1 MNAIAGWLSGLG
13 LEKYA
18 GAFAEAEID
27 FATLPHLTEDDLK
40 QLGLPIGPR
49 RKILAGIAALDDAK
63 GAEVAEPVAAPPSPR
78 GEAERRQL
86 TVLFAD
92 LVGSTAMAQAMDP
105 EELRGVIRGF
115 QDATAGAIT
124 RYEGHVAKFM
134 GDGVLAYF
142 GWPRAHEDDAER
154 AVRAG
159 LALLDAV
166 LASPRSL
173 AVRVGIAT
181 GVVVVGDVVGE
192 GGAREEAAVGETLNL
207 AARLQQLAEPGSIVI
222 APATEALLGQVFELE
237 SLGPRSL
244 KGITGSIEAWRV
256 VRALSVESRFEAA
269 RGLRPGRLVGRAQ
282 EVALAL
288 ARWDQGKAGEGQ
300 VVLLRAEP
308 GIGKSRL
315 VAELRERLEPQ
326 TSASVRYQGSPHHAN
341 SAFYP
346 IIQQLTRAA
355 RIEAG
360 DAPDAKIDKLVEL
373 VARSRVEAAQA
384 IPLLAGMLSIPAAA
398 IAPTQMTPQQ
408 QKAETLSLLVELLAG
423 LTKAGP
429 VLMVVEDLHWIDPT
443 TRELLDQTV
452 ARIETIPVLLLVT
465 FRPEIASPWEG
476 RGHVTLITLNR
487 LSRRQVEAQIAEV
500 AGGRELPAD
509 VVEQIVAKS
518 DGVPLF
524 IEELTK
530 AVLESGLLREIGGR
544 YELTGVLPHLAVPTS
559 LQASLLARLD
569 RLPAAREIAQIG
581 AALGREFDFDLLA
594 AVTPQGESQIADA
607 LRDLHRAEL
616 VFPRGAPP
624 RTRWSF
630 KHALIQDA
638 AYETMLKASRSA
650 LHARIAQ
657 TIATRFPLLAE
668 AEPETVARHY
678 ENGGDSAHAAVF
690 WHDAGARALARHAGV
705 EAVEHLARAIDLYP
719 AATPDDIRLEV
730 EVQMGE
736 ALTACGRLS
745 DAVPAL
751 EKAVRK
757 SRGAGN
763 LVAFAR
769 SAIALCQSEVNS
781 SRVQEATVVL
791 LEEVLEKAA
800 SFDDGFRLRLLNM
813 HSLVLTMIGQFERAR
828 AGVDAA
834 IALARRLGDP
844 IGLAQALEIRFL
856 VPIGLIPEQIAEYRQ
871 SGQDLVAASS
881 AAGHPLSEARVLTQ
895 QIFWSAQFGDIAS
908 LRRLRAALE
917 ALARRIGIVYQRAVT
932 NQVLALEAI
941 LVGDLATAERCA
953 GAALEVGQREN
964 VASAPGIY
972 GIQMFTIRREQNRL
986 AEVAGLFK
994 RFVDEAPEGAAWEPG
1009 FALLA
1014 SDLGYE
1020 APARRI
1026 LSRFAGRSFA
1036 LPFDAMRSATLSY
1049 FAEVAIRL
1057 KDRAAAG
1064 QIYQLL
1070 LHYQHMTITV
1080 GMSVVCYGAAGRF
1093 LGRLADLLDDQQTAA
1108 THFERAL
1115 EMDARMEAW
1124 LWLAHTQA
1132 EYAAALRR
1140 WGRAS
1145 DLARASE
1152 LASAAMATA
1161 QRLGLTLLQRK
1172 LAAAL
1177 Q

>member
-1 MNAIAGWLSGLG
+1 MTDVAQFLSRLG
-13 LEKYA
+13 LDRYA
-18 GAFAEAEID
+18 EMFTAAEID
-27 FATLPHLTEDDLK
+27 LETLPQLTGDDLK
-40 QLGLPIGPR
+40 DLGLPIGPR
-49 RKILAGIAALDDAK
+49 RKILTAIASLS
-63 GAEVAEPVAAPPSPR
+63 VEPAPRPTGP
-78 GEAERRQL
+78 EEPTPTAAERRQL
-86 TVLFAD
+86 TVVFVD
-92 LVGSTAMAQAMDP
+92 LVGSTALAQGMDP

-115 QDATAGAIT
+115 QDAAAGAIT
-124 RYEGHVAKFM
+124 RYEGHVAKYM

-159 LALLDAV
+159 LGLLDA
-166 LASPRSL
+166 LRISDRAL
-173 AVRVGIAT
+173 AVRIGIAT
-181 GVVVVGDVVGE
+181 GVVVVGDVIGE
-192 GGAREEAAVGETLNL
+192 GGAREEAAVGDTLNL
-207 AARLQQLAEPGSIVI
+207 AARLQQLAAPGTIAI
-222 APATEALLGQVFELE
+222 APSTRDLLGQAFDLE
-237 SLGPRSL
+237 SLGPQEF
-244 KGITGSIEAWRV
+244 KGMAASIEAWRV
-256 VRALSVESRFEAA
+256 AGERTVETRFEAA
-269 RGLRPGRLVGRAQ
+269 RGQRLMPLVGRDQ
-282 EVALAL
+282 EIALAL
-288 ARWDQGKAGEGQ
+288 ARWEQAKSSEGQ
-300 VVLLRAEP
+300 VLLLRAEP

-315 VAELRERLEPQ
+315 VAELRLRLE
-326 TSASVRYQGSPHHAN
+326 TLTLVSLRYQASPHHTN

-346 IIQQLTRAA
+346 IIQELVRRARCDPSDSKA
-355 RIEAG
+355 
-360 DAPDAKIDKLVEL
+360 AKIAKLATMVE
-373 VARSRVEAAQA
+373 RSRTDSKRAV
-384 IPLLAGMLSIPAAA
+384 PLLASLLSIPLTGEF
-398 IAPTQMTPQQ
+398 APAQMAPQEL
-408 QKAETLSLLVELLAG
+408 KTETLSLLVEMIAG
-423 LTKAGP
+423 LADSGP
-429 VLMVVEDLHWIDPT
+429 ILMIVEDLHWIDPT
-443 TRELLDQTV
+443 TREFLDQVV
-452 ARIETIPVLLLVT
+452 ARIETLPVLMLVT

-476 RGHVTLITLNR
+476 RGHVTLVTLAR
-487 LSRRQVEAQIAEV
+487 LGRRQVEAHIAGIAGDRQLPPEIVDQIA
-500 AGGRELPAD
+500 
-509 VVEQIVAKS
+509 AKS

-524 IEELTK
+524 VEELTK
-530 AVLESGLLREIGGR
+530 AVLDSTPRSGDAREHARG
-544 YELTGVLPHLAVPTS
+544 EAVPALAVPSS
-559 LQASLLARLD
+559 LHASLLARLD
-569 RLPAAREIAQIG
+569 RIPSAREIAQIA

-594 AVTPQGESQIADA
+594 AVAPQGDSFVAAA
-607 LRDLHRAEL
+607 LHELHRAEL

-638 AYETMLKASRSA
+638 AYETLLKASRSA

-657 TIATRFPLLAE
+657 TIVTRFPLLAE
-668 AEPETVARHY
+668 AEPETIARHY
-678 ENGGDSAHAAVF
+678 ENGGDPARAAAF
-690 WHDAGARALARHAGV
+690 WHEAGARALARHAGV
-705 EAVEHLARAIDLYP
+705 EAVEHLARAIDLYL
-719 AATPDDIRLEV
+719 AATPDEIRLEV
-730 EVQMGE
+730 EVQLGE
-736 ALTACGRLS
+736 ALAAAGRLS
-745 DAVPAL
+745 EAVPAL

-757 SRGAGN
+757 SRAAGN
-763 LVAFAR
+763 PIAFAR

-781 SRVQEATVVL
+781 SRAQEATVAL
-791 LEEVLEKAA
+791 LEEALATAA
-800 SFDDGFRLRLLNM
+800 SFDDRLRLRLMNM
-813 HSLVLTMIGQFERAR
+813 RSLGLTMIGQFERAR

-856 VPIGLIPEQIAEYRQ
+856 VPIGLTPEQIAEYRQ
-871 SGQDLVAASS
+871 SGQDLVAATT

-908 LRRLRAALE
+908 LRRLRAALD
-917 ALARRIGIVYQRAVT
+917 AMARRIRIEYQWAVT

-941 LVGDLATAERCA
+941 LAGDLATAERCA

-972 GIQMFTIRREQNRL
+972 GIQMFTIRREQGRL

-994 RFVDEAPEGAAWEPG
+994 KFVDEAPEGAAWEPG

-1026 LSRFAGRSFA
+1026 LSRFAGRRFA

-1057 KDRAAAG
+1057 KDREAAG
-1064 QIYQLL
+1064 QIYRLL
-1070 LHYQHMTITV
+1070 LPYQHMTITV

-1093 LGRLADLLDDQQTAA
+1093 LGRLADLLDDQQVAA
-1108 THFERAL
+1108 AHFERAL

-1132 EYAAALRR
+1132 EHAAALRR

-1145 DLARASE
+1145 DLVRAGE